1 MEIIL
6 FLILF
11 PFLAALVMSCMKQ
24 HGLLRRTVQFTFCG
38 VIVAAVIVFAVT
50 NLIGGKTVAY
60 LPHTHV
66 IDMGMLLVEW
76 GLVAL
81 VFYYSFKFRKYY
93 CALLSIL
100 QTGAMTWLEL
110 SGRTDIEA
118 NHILTD
124 KLTVAMA
131 LIVGIVGCLICVYA
145 IGYMKDYNRHHLDYK
160 DRRSFSLQCC
170 SCFWEP

>member
-1 MEIIL
+1 MYEKHTLQNEFSIPFHLTL
-6 FLILF
+6 FVNGSRIRKGAQQAQFLQKGKRGEPYGNHF
-11 PFLAALVMSCMKQ
+11 VSDSVPFLAALVMSCMKQ

-81 VFYYSFKFRKYY
+81 G
-93 CALLSIL
+93 LLL
-100 QTGAMTWLEL
+100 QL
-110 SGRTDIEA
+110 
-118 NHILTD
+118 
-124 KLTVAMA
+124 
-131 LIVGIVGCLICVYA
+131 
-145 IGYMKDYNRHHLDYK
+145 
-160 DRRSFSLQCC
+160 
-170 SCFWEP
+170 